1 MTSRLA
7 VASLAVTALVVL
19 AACDREAPWAS
30 PNSTVATPPVIASV
44 PAASSTLPAELKAES
59 TVTEPEDAH
68 EPAKMLGEQR
78 LTRTDFDAMRLLATT
93 SQGALQ
99 AYTDWAEGLKAM
111 AEDYPVYA
119 HILDDQVPAEAQLK
133 TQLRAIYLS
142 LEARAAEL
150 REHEN
155 DRAALDEVKDWRRS
169 MEQQLTER
177 GVQQAAL
184 EKRLKE
190 LDDAAAANAE
200 QAVAALAEVERAA
213 VANANTVAGE
223 PPTSVEAPGR
233 PEGRS
238 RKPQVVKRREE
249 RPEPQR
255 SAPGSTAAQQHQEA
269 HSGEHA
275 PAAASPQAAEAAPPR
290 KKSKHTER
298 GKSAKAQS
306 KTDLAFETA
315 GGAFDPADVAG
326 AFMRDDFGEG
336 RDSLGEVA
344 LDQFAS
350 AARLHALETGKVSFP
365 CRPRPRLALACGL
378 PGSATHVC

>member
-7 VASLAVTALVVL
+7 IASLAVTALAVL

-30 PNSTVATPPVIASV
+30 PDSAVSTPPVIAAV

-68 EPAKMLGEQR
+68 EPAKMLGQQR

-99 AYTDWAEGLKAM
+99 AYTDWAEDLKAM

-184 EKRLKE
+184 EKHLKE

-200 QAVAALAEVERAA
+200 QAVAALAEAERAA
-213 VANANTVAGE
+213 VANANTVTGE
-223 PPTSVEAPGR
+223 PPTPVEALQPVALA
-233 PEGRS
+233 S
-238 RKPQVVKRREE
+238 RHLIFVALATPQ
-249 RPEPQR
+249 
-255 SAPGSTAAQQHQEA
+255 
-269 HSGEHA
+269 HSGA
-275 PAAASPQAAEAAPPR
+275 QLVLQKSANAPPIAL
-290 KKSKHTER
+290 KE
-298 GKSAKAQS
+298 G
-306 KTDLAFETA
+306 D
-315 GGAFDPADVAG
+315 AFDWYGQRVTLERVYRRTEKQLSVDFIYRGERTTIDYRGAG
-326 AFMRDDFGEG
+326 ASSE
-336 RDSLGEVA
+336 EV
-344 LDQFAS
+344 
-350 AARLHALETGKVSFP
+350 
-365 CRPRPRLALACGL
+365 
-378 PGSATHVC
+378 

>member
-1 MTSRLA
+1 MDAALLRELA
-7 VASLAVTALVVL
+7 RE
-19 AACDREAPWAS
+19 REARQGAGE
-30 PNSTVATPPVIASV
+30 AGAMIASG
-44 PAASSTLPAELKAES
+44 AS
-59 TVTEPEDAH
+59 
-68 EPAKMLGEQR
+68 
-78 LTRTDFDAMRLLATT
+78 
-93 SQGALQ
+93 
-99 AYTDWAEGLKAM
+99 
-111 AEDYPVYA
+111 
-119 HILDDQVPAEAQLK
+119 
-133 TQLRAIYLS
+133 
-142 LEARAAEL
+142 
-150 REHEN
+150 
-155 DRAALDEVKDWRRS
+155 
-169 MEQQLTER
+169 
-177 GVQQAAL
+177 
-184 EKRLKE
+184 
-190 LDDAAAANAE
+190 
-200 QAVAALAEVERAA
+200 AEVSA
-213 VANANTVAGE
+213 